1 MSFLTSPSNS
11 SLIAAVPAGTKPIPV
26 PAPTGGV
33 NRTDSLVNMAA
44 NDAIFMY
51 NMVGSE
57 FGTRVRSGY
66 TEFANNVSTEA
77 RTIIPFTA
85 SVAAN
90 DRLFAAANNGIYDV
104 SSGGVIG
111 AAVIAFGL
119 INDDSGFGIWTN
131 YTNSAG
137 NFSLLTDE
145 SNGYHVYTE
154 TTGLWT
160 KIAMGAGPT
169 QIAGVDPSNFA
180 GLVIFK
186 SRIWFVEK
194 NSARA
199 WYLPADAIYGTAT
212 AFNFGNKFK
221 HGGTLAALFNWTID
235 GGEGVNDY
243 LVAISTGGDVV
254 VYLGDDPASATTFTQ
269 KGVWY
274 IGPPPTG
281 RRIAGSFG
289 GELYL
294 LSQYGLIPMSK
305 LISGSL
311 VQLQDVNFAAKV
323 SPLITTEMLQSREM
337 HGWEVKLVPTEN
349 LLLIS
354 SPKRSGV
361 PYQQFAYSLNTPGWA
376 VYRDLPYLNGELW
389 HGVFYFADETGRIL
403 IHQGNLDNVNIAGT
417 TFSLINWSLLMPFF
431 GYGADGYYHR
441 IQFIRAIFLAAQ
453 APSYSTEARYDYDL
467 DEALAPPAASV
478 VSGALWDAA
487 IWDLSLWTGDFTPVE
502 AVRGGDGMGRVMS
515 IGLNGSSGSR
525 TILVK
530 FDLLADQGGML

>member
-1 MSFLTSPSNS
+1 VSFLTSPSNGQ
-11 SLIAAVPAGTKPIPV
+11 LLQALQATTKPISV

-33 NRTDSLVNMAA
+33 NRTDSLTNMAP

-51 NMVGSE
+51 NMIPSE
-57 FGTRVRSGY
+57 FGTRVRTGY
-66 TEFANNVSTEA
+66 TEFANNIHLEA
-77 RTIIPFTA
+77 GTIIPFTG
-85 SVAAN
+85 STVAN
-90 DRLFAAANNGIYDV
+90 DRLFATGDDGIYDI
-104 SSGGVIG
+104 SAGGVMG
-111 AAVIAFGL
+111 APVLAFPVA
-119 INDDSGFGIWTN
+119 DSHSPFGIWTN

-137 NFSLLTDE
+137 NFSLLTNE
-145 SNGYHVYTE
+145 TNGYYVYTE
-154 TTGLWT
+154 GAGTWA
-160 KIAMGAGPT
+160 KIAMGVGAT
-169 QIAGVDPSNFA
+169 QIAGVDPNN
-180 GLVIFK
+180 LVMLTIYK

-212 AFNFGNKFK
+212 VFNFGNKFK
-221 HGGTLAALFNWTID
+221 HGGTLAALYNWTVD

-254 VYLGDDPASATTFTQ
+254 VYLGDDPASATTFAQ
-269 KGVWY
+269 KGVWF

-305 LISGSL
+305 LIAGSL
-311 VQLQDVNFAAKV
+311 VQQEDTNFAKKV
-323 SPLITTEMLQSREM
+323 SPLINAEMTLTRET

-354 SPKRSGV
+354 SPKRSGID
-361 PYQQFAYSLNTPGWA
+361 YQQFVYSLNTPGWA
-376 VYRDLPYLNGELW
+376 VYREVPYLTGELW
-389 HGVFYFADETGRIL
+389 HGIFYFSDETGKVY

-417 TFSLINWSLLMPFF
+417 TFELINWSLLMPFF
-431 GYGADGYYHR
+431 GYGADGFYHR

-467 DEALAPPAASV
+467 DEALAPPSASV
-478 VSGALWDAA
+478 VTGAVWDTALWD
-487 IWDLSLWTGDFTPVE
+487 IGLWTGDFTPVE